1 MMVTAITTRKEV
13 ESREEWR
20 SSDRPVPAQGSAEP
34 AWPQQIRVALAFL
47 PSQLHLAEMGL
58 QFVAFF
64 PHIALSDS
72 LYA

>member
-1 MMVTAITTRKEV
+1 MMVTVITIRNEA

-20 SSDRPVPAQGSAEP
+20 SSDPTGPAQGPAEP
-34 AWPQQIRVALAFL
+34 AWPQQTRVALAFL
-47 PSQLHLAEMGL
+47 PSQLHLTEMGL

-64 PHIALSDS
+64 PHTALLDS